1 MFRLAR
7 QEQFAIGGL
16 VLLLAAVIVGFTVH
30 RPPAGR
36 GAPVEDG
43 LNTGASG
50 AVQGSEDAAAPG
62 ATVTVHVTG
71 AVESP
76 GVYRLPLGARV
87 NDAVEKAKPTEAAD
101 LSRLNLAE
109 RLRDGEK
116 IVVPAYE
123 SMPRVMPREPDGA
136 DGAAEGAEDAE
147 EGAATVDLNS
157 ATQAELE
164 TLPGIGP
171 ARAKSI
177 IDYRAEHR
185 FRRVEDVMK
194 VPGIG
199 PGIFARIQ
207 DRIVVR

>member
-16 VLLLAAVIVGFTVH
+16 VLLLVAVIVGFTVH
-30 RPPAGR
+30 RRPAGR
-36 GAPVEDG
+36 GVPVEDG

-50 AVQGSEDAAAPG
+50 AVQGSEDAANPA
-62 ATVTVHVTG
+62 AAVTVHVTG

-87 NDAVEKAKPTEAAD
+87 TDAVEKAKPAEAAD

-116 IVVPAYE
+116 IVVPVYE
-123 SMPRVMPREPDGA
+123 SMPRVVPREPDGA
-136 DGAAEGAEDAE
+136 DGE

-164 TLPGIGP
+164 TLPSIGP

-199 PGIFARIQ
+199 PGIFERIR
-207 DRIVVR
+207 DRIVVH

>member
-7 QEQFAIGGL
+7 QEQFAIGAL
-16 VLLLAAVIVGFTVH
+16 VLLLAAVIVGFTVRR
-30 RPPAGR
+30 RPEAR
-36 GAPVEDG
+36 GFPVEPG
-43 LNTGASG
+43 VNTGASG
-50 AVQGSEDAAAPG
+50 GVKDTEDPATPGAAAPG
-62 ATVTVHVTG
+62 AAVTVHVTG

-76 GVYRLPLGARV
+76 GVYRLPLGARI
-87 NDAVEKAKPTEAAD
+87 NDAVEKARPTDAAD
-101 LSRLNLAE
+101 LSRLNLAA
-109 RLRDGEK
+109 RLEDGEK

-123 SMPRVMPREPDGA
+123 SSPRVMPREPAGA
-136 DGAAEGAEDAE
+136 DGAE

-177 IDYRAEHR
+177 IDYRAEHP

-207 DRIVVR
+207 DRIGVH